1 MVDGRAME
9 EALLASVL
17 HRTMTS
23 TIYQWPSGTSAFL
36 KTDSR
41 SSLVMT
47 CGDPYVEWGFRI
59 EKLEQWLTTLEET
72 ISHEANTGNRYDLE
86 SLYFSLKAAH
96 TRHLQEH
103 EAVVTEAPTADDLQ
117 AYLAAY
123 AAAVST
129 ASQEGYDRG

>member
-1 MVDGRAME
+1 
-9 EALLASVL
+9 
-17 HRTMTS
+17 MTS
-23 TIYQWPSGTSAFL
+23 TIYHWPSGTSAFL

-117 AYLAAY
+117 AYLSAY

-129 ASQEGYDRG
+129 ASQEDY

>member
-1 MVDGRAME
+1 ME

-36 KTDSR
+36 KTGSR

-86 SLYFSLKAAH
+86 GLYFSLKAAH
-96 TRHLQEH
+96 ARHLQEH

-123 AAAVST
+123 AAAINT
-129 ASQEGYDRG
+129 ATSQEDYDRD

>member
-1 MVDGRAME
+1 MVDGGAME

-36 KTDSR
+36 KTGSH
-41 SSLVMT
+41 SNLVMT
-47 CGDPYVEWGFRI
+47 CGDPYVEWGFRV

-72 ISHEANTGNRYDLE
+72 ISHEANIGNRYDLE

-103 EAVVTEAPTADDLQ
+103 EAVVTAAPTADDLQ

-123 AAAVST
+123 AAAVGG
-129 ASQEGYDRG
+129 QG

>member
-1 MVDGRAME
+1 MVDGRAIE

-129 ASQEGYDRG
+129 ATSQED

>member
-1 MVDGRAME
+1 ME

-23 TIYQWPSGTSAFL
+23 TIYQWPSGTTAFL
-36 KTDSR
+36 QKGSH
-41 SSLVMT
+41 SALVMNG
-47 CGDPYVEWGFRI
+47 GDPCVEWSFRI
-59 EKLEQWLTTLEET
+59 EKLEQWLTTLEEV

-86 SLYFSLKAAH
+86 SLYFCLKAAH

-103 EAVVTEAPTADDLQ
+103 EDVVTDAPTADDLQ

-123 AAAVST
+123 AAAVNT
-129 ASQEGYDRG
+129 TTNKEHLHV

>member
-1 MVDGRAME
+1 ME

-123 AAAVST
+123 AAAV
-129 ASQEGYDRG
+129 GG

>member
-123 AAAVST
+123 AAAVGGQS
-129 ASQEGYDRG
+129 

>member
-1 MVDGRAME
+1 ME

-72 ISHEANTGNRYDLE
+72 ISREANTGNRYDLE
-86 SLYFSLKAAH
+86 SLYFCLKAAH
-96 TRHLQEH
+96 ARHLQEH
-103 EAVVTEAPTADDLQ
+103 QDVVTDAPTADDLQ

-123 AAAVST
+123 AAAINTV
-129 ASQEGYDRG
+129 SQEDYE